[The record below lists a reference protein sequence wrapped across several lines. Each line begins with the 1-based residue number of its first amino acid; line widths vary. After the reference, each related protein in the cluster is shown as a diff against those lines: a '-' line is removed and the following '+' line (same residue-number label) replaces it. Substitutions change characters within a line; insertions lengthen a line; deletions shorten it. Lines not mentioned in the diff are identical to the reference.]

1 MLTLWVPDFCAWQ
14 CCRRAEILL
23 RSHFFPFSLSVP
35 SLAEQGQGHP
45 CWSVVHGY
53 HSSSQLGTTAQ
64 VLRSGDP
71 TLSVRMVLAK
81 NQAAGC
87 HLLCWEAVLR
97 LLNLVPAVW
106 VLWRSPHAV
115 GGVGARAAQLL
126 LAMAISE
133 LKGLAEARP
142 KRTSVGLCLVGN

>member
-1 MLTLWVPDFCAWQ
+1 
-14 CCRRAEILL
+14 
-23 RSHFFPFSLSVP
+23 
-35 SLAEQGQGHP
+35 
-45 CWSVVHGY
+45 
-53 HSSSQLGTTAQ
+53 
-64 VLRSGDP
+64 
-71 TLSVRMVLAK
+71 MVLAK

-87 HLLCWEAVLR
+87 HLLCWEAVFR
-97 LLNLVPAVW
+97 LLNSVPAVW
-106 VLWRSPHAV
+106 VLWRSPRAV